1 MKGPIQALALI
12 TMTLLP
18 LTAGGQSAQPTA
30 DAHYSNALA
39 KETAVRT
46 ALKGDLAPEAVRKAV
61 RTVAADYEQLVR
73 NHPTSAHADDALWK
87 AANLYMEAFTNLGE
101 AEDREEAMRLY
112 RMVASEYPTST
123 YAKQALQAAAAAERA
138 AAAPQPAVAAAERAA
153 PASRAAAPSTERVAP
168 TPNPSVPSAARSSPA
183 PVQRQAPTSPS
194 TSRIA
199 LMSGIR
205 RTIVPDAVRVVIELD
220 REVPYREERLANPD
234 RVFVDLSS
242 TRVAPALSNQTLR
255 FDSDS
260 HPVRIIRIG
269 SHPNNTTRV
278 VLETSNVAS
287 CSIYPVYAP
296 FQLVID
302 CIPEGESEATTTPW
316 SAVSSRPEPPTP
328 EPAPPP
334 TLDAGAIGEFVVQTR
349 LQLPAAQPASQ
360 WSLSAARKADP
371 PPVLSSKSAVP
382 RTTSLS
388 PMRPPAKNLAGG
400 FSMARQLGLGVSR
413 IVIDPG
419 HGGQDPGAKAR
430 GTTEANVVLDI
441 ALRLEKLLEED
452 EEAVE
457 VILTRRADT
466 YVPLEERTAIANREA
481 ADLFL
486 SIHANASNIA
496 SAAGVETY
504 FLNFATNMSAASVAA
519 RENAASG
526 HSMGALPDL
535 VKSIALSSKLDE
547 SRDLATFL
555 QRELV
560 AGLKG
565 GNKDLK
571 DLGVKQAPF
580 VVLIG
585 AAMPSALAEISFM
598 TNTQEARLLQSGAY
612 RQRIAE
618 ALFSGI
624 RKYQGSLKT
633 VERVA
638 SQ

>member
-1 MKGPIQALALI
+1 MKGPIQALAL
-12 TMTLLP
+12 MTIFLLP

-30 DAHYSNALA
+30 DTHYANALA

-46 ALKGDLAPEAVRKAV
+46 ALKGGLAPEALRKAV
-61 RTVAADYEQLVR
+61 RTVTADYEQFVR
-73 NHPTSAHADDALWK
+73 NHPASAHADDALWK
-87 AANLYMEAFTNLGE
+87 AANLYMEAFNKLGD
-101 AEDREEAMRLY
+101 AEDREEAMRLF
-112 RMVASEYPTST
+112 RMVALEYPKST
-123 YAKQALQAAAAAERA
+123 YAKQALQATAAAERA
-138 AAAPQPAVAAAERAA
+138 ASAPRPSVA
-153 PASRAAAPSTERVAP
+153 PAERVAP
-168 TPNPSVPSAARSSPA
+168 APDPSVAPPERVAPAPNPSVPSAARSSPA
-183 PVQRQAPTSPS
+183 PVPRQAPTSPS

-199 LMSGIR
+199 LISGIR

-234 RVFVDLSS
+234 RVFIDLSS
-242 TRVAPALSNQTLR
+242 TRVTPALSNQTLR

-269 SHPNNTTRV
+269 GHPNNTTRV
-278 VLETSNVAS
+278 VLETANVAS
-287 CSIYPVYAP
+287 CSVYPVYAP

-302 CIPEGESEATTTPW
+302 CIPAGDSETTSTPW
-316 SAVSSRPEPPTP
+316 SAVSRPAPPPPTP
-328 EPAPPP
+328 TLPP
-334 TLDAGAIGEFVVQTR
+334 TLDADALGEFVVQTR
-349 LQLPAAQPASQ
+349 LALPAAPPASA
-360 WSLSAARKADP
+360 WSLSAARKPAP
-371 PPVLSSKSAVP
+371 PPVLSSTSAVP

-388 PMRPPAKNLAGG
+388 PIRPPARNLAGG

-466 YVPLEERTAIANREA
+466 YVTLEERTAIANREA

-547 SRDLATFL
+547 SRDLATFI

-560 AGLKG
+560 TGLKG

>member
-1 MKGPIQALALI
+1 
-12 TMTLLP
+12 
-18 LTAGGQSAQPTA
+18 
-30 DAHYSNALA
+30 
-39 KETAVRT
+39 
-46 ALKGDLAPEAVRKAV
+46 
-61 RTVAADYEQLVR
+61 
-73 NHPTSAHADDALWK
+73 
-87 AANLYMEAFTNLGE
+87 
-101 AEDREEAMRLY
+101 
-112 RMVASEYPTST
+112 
-123 YAKQALQAAAAAERA
+123 
-138 AAAPQPAVAAAERAA
+138 
-153 PASRAAAPSTERVAP
+153 
-168 TPNPSVPSAARSSPA
+168 
-183 PVQRQAPTSPS
+183 
-194 TSRIA
+194 
-199 LMSGIR
+199 
-205 RTIVPDAVRVVIELD
+205 VRVVIELD

-234 RVFVDLSS
+234 RVFIDLSS
-242 TRVAPALSNQTLR
+242 TRVTPALSNQTLR

-269 SHPNNTTRV
+269 GHPNNTTRV
-278 VLETSNVAS
+278 VLETANVAS
-287 CSIYPVYAP
+287 CSVYPVYAP

-302 CIPEGESEATTTPW
+302 CIPAGDSETTSTPW
-316 SAVSSRPEPPTP
+316 SAVSRPAPPPPTP
-328 EPAPPP
+328 TLPP
-334 TLDAGAIGEFVVQTR
+334 TLDADALGEFVVQTR
-349 LQLPAAQPASQ
+349 LALPAAPPASA
-360 WSLSAARKADP
+360 WSLSAARKPAP
-371 PPVLSSKSAVP
+371 PPVLSSTSAVP

-388 PMRPPAKNLAGG
+388 PIRPPARNLAGG

-466 YVPLEERTAIANREA
+466 YVTLEERTAIANREA

-547 SRDLATFL
+547 SRDLATFI

-560 AGLKG
+560 TGLKG